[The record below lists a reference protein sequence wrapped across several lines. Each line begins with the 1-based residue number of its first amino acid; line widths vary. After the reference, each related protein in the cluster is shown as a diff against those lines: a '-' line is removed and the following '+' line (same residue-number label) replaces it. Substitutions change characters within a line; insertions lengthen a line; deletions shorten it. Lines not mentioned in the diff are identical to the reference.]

1 MNLTFVVN
9 LILDL
14 SIIKH
19 SVLSFILVYIVW
31 DIIITFLDTPLSGDT
46 GLLTRRFCF
55 FRQECEQHNRL
66 TKLKDEE
73 MKRRHEIE
81 RKRLPKIQR
90 DEIKA
95 KSQQYRK
102 SIRMEKRVSVDIERE
117 MMKEVTSH
125 EIQSFLSFQG
135 VEGRESILCAL
146 KNPDVNVIIGVI
158 NRVPW

>member
-1 MNLTFVVN
+1 MF
-9 LILDL
+9 
-14 SIIKH
+14 
-19 SVLSFILVYIVW
+19 
-31 DIIITFLDTPLSGDT
+31 
-46 GLLTRRFCF
+46 F

-95 KSQQYRK
+95 KSHQYRK
-102 SIRMEKRVSVDIERE
+102 SLRMEKRVSVDIERE

-125 EIQSFLSFQG
+125 EIEAFISFLFKRSA
-135 VEGRESILCAL
+135 RESRVVSPFCA
-146 KNPDVNVIIGVI
+146 P
-158 NRVPW
+158 

>member
-1 MNLTFVVN
+1 
-9 LILDL
+9 
-14 SIIKH
+14 
-19 SVLSFILVYIVW
+19 
-31 DIIITFLDTPLSGDT
+31 
-46 GLLTRRFCF
+46 
-55 FRQECEQHNRL
+55 
-66 TKLKDEE
+66 

-102 SIRMEKRVSVDIERE
+102 SIKMEKRVSVDIERE

-125 EIQSFLSFQG
+125 EIESFLSFQG
-135 VEGRESILCAL
+135 VEGREFILCAL

>member
-1 MNLTFVVN
+1 M
-9 LILDL
+9 ILDL

-19 SVLSFILVYIVW
+19 STLCFILVYIVW
-31 DIIITFLDTPLSGDT
+31 HIIITFLDTPFSGDT
-46 GLLTRRFCF
+46 GVLIRQFRFSFC
-55 FRQECEQHNRL
+55 QECEQHNRL
-66 TKLKDEE
+66 TKLKDDE

-102 SIRMEKRVSVDIERE
+102 SLRMEKRVSVDIERE

-125 EIQSFLSFQG
+125 EIESFFCFLSKRSA
-135 VEGRESILCAL
+135 RESRVVSLFCAHW
-146 KNPDVNVIIGVI
+146 KT
-158 NRVPW
+158 RM